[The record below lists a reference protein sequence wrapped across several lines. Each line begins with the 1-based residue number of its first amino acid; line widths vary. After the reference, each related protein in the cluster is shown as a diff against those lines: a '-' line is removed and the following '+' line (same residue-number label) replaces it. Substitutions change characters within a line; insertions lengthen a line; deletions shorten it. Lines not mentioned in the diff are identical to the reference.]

1 MKNILFFI
9 FIVVSLTLFVNLK
22 SIFNSDK
29 VSEVILM
36 GNLQYS
42 NEKLLSK
49 KINNFIG
56 KNIYDINLRELKKDI
71 ETDFWVESAQIT
83 IEKPETLIVSII
95 EFEPIYI
102 WNKTTYVNKEGKQI
116 KRNNTFIKNLLK
128 LNSKTSQPDDMYTL
142 YTDAHNILS
151 QININ
156 ITEIGHNLNTLDII
170 TTRYRFFVNFDDF
183 ERKLREFVGVYDQ
196 FLSKSKKVQSIKNID
211 LRYPTGFAVH

>member
-22 SIFNSDK
+22 SIYNSDK

-116 KRNNTFIKNLLK
+116 KRNDTFIKNLLK
-128 LNSKTSQPDDMYTL
+128 LNSKTSQPDDMYKL
-142 YTDAHNILS
+142 YTDAQNILS

-156 ITEIGHNLNTLDII
+156 ITEIGHDHNTLDII

-183 ERKLREFVGVYDQ
+183 ERKLREFVGIYDQ
-196 FLSKSKKVQSIKNID
+196 FLSKSKKIQGIKNID

>member
-36 GNLQYS
+36 CNLQYS

-128 LNSKTSQPDDMYTL
+128 LNSKTSQPDDMYKL
-142 YTDAHNILS
+142 YTDAQNILS

-156 ITEIGHNLNTLDII
+156 ITEISHDFNTLEII

-183 ERKLREFVGVYDQ
+183 ERKLREFVGIYDQ
-196 FLSKSKKVQSIKNID
+196 FLSKSKKIQGIKNID

>member
-128 LNSKTSQPDDMYTL
+128 LNSKTSQPDDMYKL
-142 YTDAHNILS
+142 YTDAQNILS

-156 ITEIGHNLNTLDII
+156 ITEIGHDLNTLDIT

-183 ERKLREFVGVYDQ
+183 ERKLREFVGIYDQ
-196 FLSKSKKVQSIKNID
+196 FLSKSKKIQGIKNID